1 MAAVLSRIPMKQ
13 TTVQPGRGRA
23 TQGYGGVP
31 RGLPRFVAAAVLFVV
46 LAGCGTNAT
55 LPTRN
60 QTGASPTLPPPS
72 PETIPTVNIAPAEGW
87 GAGAKPIAAPGFE
100 VGAFARGLD
109 HPRWLYVL
117 PNGDVL
123 VAESNAPAEAQGL
136 GGLKGWVMK
145 RVMKRAGA
153 GVPSPDRI
161 VLLRDSNG
169 DGIAD
174 VRSVFLDHLHSPF
187 GMALRDGSLYVA
199 DTDALLRFPYR
210 GGEKSITARA
220 EKVTDLPAG
229 PINYHWTKN
238 VVAGANG
245 DVLYV
250 AIGSNSNVGD
260 RGMAV
265 EEERARI
272 DQVDPAT
279 GDTRMFAFGMRN
291 PVGMAVQPGT
301 GALWAVV
308 NERDE
313 LGGDLVPDY
322 LTRVTPGGFYGW
334 PYSYFGQ
341 HVDPRVKPQRPD
353 LVARAIVP
361 DYALGSH
368 VAALGL
374 AFYAGD
380 LFPARYRGGV
390 FIGEHGS
397 WNRRPQS
404 GYKVVFVP
412 FTGDKPAGP
421 PEEILTGF
429 VTANGK
435 ARGRPVGVAVDRD
448 GALLVADDV
457 GNVVW
462 RVSPAPKTVGVH

>member
-1 MAAVLSRIPMKQ
+1 MQAGQGTQAHHGILRVLPGLVAVAMLL
-13 TTVQPGRGRA
+13 A
-23 TQGYGGVP
+23 
-31 RGLPRFVAAAVLFVV
+31 

-55 LPTRN
+55 LPVRS
-60 QTGASPTLPPPS
+60 QTGPDPRLPLPD
-72 PETIPTVNIAPAEGW
+72 PETIPTLNIAPAVGW
-87 GAGAKPIAAPGFE
+87 AAGAKPRAAPGFE
-100 VGAFARGLD
+100 VNAFARGLD

-123 VAESNAPAEAQGL
+123 VAESNAPPESHSK
-136 GGLKGWVMK
+136 GGLKGWVMQ
-145 RVMKRAGA
+145 RVMKRVGA

-169 DGIAD
+169 DGVAD

-187 GMALRDGSLYVA
+187 GMTLLHGFLYVA

-210 GGEKSITARA
+210 QGETSIAARA
-220 EKVTDLPAG
+220 EKVTGLPAG
-229 PINYHWTKN
+229 KINYHWTKN
-238 VVAGANG
+238 VVAGPNG

-250 AIGSNSNVGD
+250 SIGSNSNVGEH
-260 RGMAV
+260 GIAV
-265 EEERARI
+265 EQDRARI
-272 DQVDPAT
+272 VQVDPAT
-279 GDTRMFAFGMRN
+279 GDQRMFAFGMRN

-322 LTRVTPGGFYGW
+322 LTRVVQGGFYGW
-334 PYSYFGQ
+334 PYSYYGR

-353 LVARAIVP
+353 LVARALVP

-368 VAALGL
+368 VAPLGL
-374 AFYAGD
+374 AFCTGD

-397 WNRRPQS
+397 WNRRPRS

-412 FTGDKPAGP
+412 FADGKPAGP
-421 PEEILTGF
+421 PEGFLSGF
-429 VTANGK
+429 VDADGK
-435 ARGRPVGVAVDRD
+435 ARGRPAGVAVDHA

-457 GNVVW
+457 GNVIW
-462 RVSPAPKTVGVH
+462 RVTPAAKGAAAKGDGGD

>member
-1 MAAVLSRIPMKQ
+1 MKRC
-13 TTVQPGRGRA
+13 VMSVCISA
-23 TQGYGGVP
+23 
-31 RGLPRFVAAAVLFVV
+31 LAAAT
-46 LAGCGTNAT
+46 ACGHAAR
-55 LPTRN
+55 L
-60 QTGASPTLPPPS
+60 S
-72 PETIPTVNIAPAEGW
+72 VAEGIGPNPALPAPSASLIPQVKVSTAKGW
-87 GAGAKPIAAPGFE
+87 GPTAKPQAAPDFG
-100 VGAFARGLD
+100 VNAFARDLD

-136 GGLKGWVMK
+136 GGLKGWAMK

-169 DGIAD
+169 DGVAD

-187 GMALRDGSLYVA
+187 GMTLLKGSLYVA

-210 GGEKSITARA
+210 EGETSITAHA

-238 VVAGANG
+238 VIAGPDRDA
-245 DVLYV
+245 LYV
-250 AIGSNSNVGD
+250 AIGSNSNIGG

-265 EEERARI
+265 EQGRARI
-272 DQVDPAT
+272 VQVDPRT
-279 GDTRMFAFGMRN
+279 GDKRMLAFGTRN

-301 GALWAVV
+301 RALWVVV
-308 NERDE
+308 NGRDE

-322 LTRVTPGGFYGW
+322 LTHVTPGGFYGW
-334 PYSYFGQ
+334 PYSYYGQ

-368 VAALGL
+368 VAPLGL
-374 AFYAGD
+374 AFYTGD
-380 LFPARYRGGV
+380 LFPARYRDGAFV
-390 FIGEHGS
+390 GEHGS
-397 WNRRPQS
+397 WNRRPRS
-404 GYKVVFVP
+404 GYEVVFIP
-412 FTGDKPAGP
+412 FADGKPAGP
-421 PEEILTGF
+421 PEDFLAGF
-429 VTANGK
+429 VAADGK
-435 ARGRPVGVAVDRD
+435 AYGRPVGVAVDRE

-462 RVSPAPKTVGVH
+462 RVTPGR

>member
-1 MAAVLSRIPMKQ
+1 MATALCRTVMKEITVQAGQGRAARVRRGMLRFLQGFFAIAVL
-13 TTVQPGRGRA
+13 
-23 TQGYGGVP
+23 
-31 RGLPRFVAAAVLFVV
+31 LV
-46 LAGCGTNAT
+46 LAGCGANAT
-55 LPTRN
+55 LPIKT
-60 QTGASPTLPPPS
+60 QMGTSPPLPPPN
-72 PETIPTVNIAPAEGW
+72 PETIPTVDIAPAEGW
-87 GAGAKPIAAPGFE
+87 SAGIKPIAAPGFE
-100 VGAFARGLD
+100 VSAFARGLD

-123 VAESNAPAEAQGL
+123 VAESNAPAEAKGL
-136 GGLKGWVMK
+136 GGLKGWAMK

-161 VLLRDSNG
+161 VLLRDSDG
-169 DGIAD
+169 DGVAD

-187 GMALRDGSLYVA
+187 GMVLLEGSLYIA

-210 GGEKSITARA
+210 DGETSITARA

-229 PINYHWTKN
+229 TINYHWTKN
-238 VVAGANG
+238 VVAGPKG
-245 DVLYV
+245 DLLYV
-250 AIGSNSNVGD
+250 SIGSNSNVGD
-260 RGMAV
+260 HGMAA
-265 EEERARI
+265 EEGRARI
-272 DQVDPAT
+272 VEVDPAT
-279 GDTRMFAFGMRN
+279 GDKRMFAFGMRN

-301 GALWAVV
+301 DALWAVV

-374 AFYAGD
+374 AFYTGD

-397 WNRRPQS
+397 WNRRPRS

-412 FTGDKPAGP
+412 FVDAKPAGP
-421 PEEILTGF
+421 PEDILTGF
-429 VTANGK
+429 VAADGK
-435 ARGRPVGVAVDRD
+435 ARGRPVGVAIDHA

-462 RVSPAPKTVGVH
+462 RVTPTAHGGD

>member
-1 MAAVLSRIPMKQ
+1 MKDPAAQDGLSGRRADAG
-13 TTVQPGRGRA
+13 TTRA
-23 TQGYGGVP
+23 LRLLVATA
-31 RGLPRFVAAAVLFVV
+31 GLLA
-46 LAGCGTNAT
+46 LAGCGANAS
-55 LPTRN
+55 LPVRA
-60 QTGASPTLPPPS
+60 QTGSVPALPPPA
-72 PETIPTVNIAPAEGW
+72 PETIPTVNIAPATGW
-87 GAGAKPIAAPGFE
+87 TGGAGPDAAAGFE
-100 VGAFARGLD
+100 VEAFARGLD

-123 VAESNAPAEAQGL
+123 VAETNTPAESNGL

-169 DGIAD
+169 DGVAD

-187 GMALRDGSLYVA
+187 GMVLVDGSLYVA

-210 GGEKSITARA
+210 RGETSIAARA

-238 VVAGANG
+238 VVAGPDG

-250 AIGSNSNVGD
+250 SIGSNSNVGG

-265 EEERARI
+265 EEGRARI
-272 DQVDPAT
+272 IQVDPGTGAT
-279 GDTRMFAFGMRN
+279 RTVASGMRN
-291 PVGMAVQPGT
+291 PVGMAVQPGS
-301 GALWAVV
+301 GALWVVV
-308 NERDE
+308 NGRDE

-322 LTRVTPGGFYGW
+322 LTHVTPGGFYGW
-334 PYSYFGQ
+334 PYSYYGQ

-368 VAALGL
+368 VAPLGL
-374 AFYAGD
+374 AFYTGD
-380 LFPARYRGGV
+380 LFSARYRDGAFV
-390 FIGEHGS
+390 GEHGS
-397 WNRRPQS
+397 WNRRPRS
-404 GYKVVFVP
+404 GYKVVFIP
-412 FTGDKPAGP
+412 FADGKPAGP
-421 PEEILTGF
+421 PEDFLAGF
-429 VTANGK
+429 VSPGGK
-435 ARGRPVGVAVDRD
+435 AFGRPVGVAVDQA

-462 RVSPAPKTVGVH
+462 RVTPTATNR

>member
-1 MAAVLSRIPMKQ
+1 MATALCQTVMKEITVQAGQGRAAQVRRGMLRFLPGFFAIAVLL
-13 TTVQPGRGRA
+13 A
-23 TQGYGGVP
+23 
-31 RGLPRFVAAAVLFVV
+31 
-46 LAGCGTNAT
+46 LAGCGANAT
-55 LPTRN
+55 LPIKT
-60 QTGASPTLPPPS
+60 QTGTSPPLPPPN
-72 PETIPTVNIAPAEGW
+72 PETIPTVDIAPAEGW
-87 GAGAKPIAAPGFE
+87 SAGIKPIAAPGFE
-100 VGAFARGLD
+100 VSAFARGLD

-123 VAESNAPAEAQGL
+123 VAESNAPAEAKGL
-136 GGLKGWVMK
+136 GGLKGWAMK

-161 VLLRDSNG
+161 VLLRDSDG
-169 DGIAD
+169 DGVAD

-187 GMALRDGSLYVA
+187 GMVLLKGSLYIA

-210 GGEKSITARA
+210 DGETSITARA

-229 PINYHWTKN
+229 TINYHWTKN
-238 VVAGANG
+238 VVAGPKG
-245 DVLYV
+245 DLLYV
-250 AIGSNSNVGD
+250 SIGSNSNVGD
-260 RGMAV
+260 HGMAA
-265 EEERARI
+265 EEGRARI
-272 DQVDPAT
+272 VEVDPAT
-279 GDTRMFAFGMRN
+279 GDKRMFAFGMRN

-301 GALWAVV
+301 DALWAVV

-374 AFYAGD
+374 AFYTGD

-397 WNRRPQS
+397 WNRRPRS

-412 FTGDKPAGP
+412 FVDAKPAGP
-421 PEEILTGF
+421 PEDILTGF
-429 VTANGK
+429 VAADGK
-435 ARGRPVGVAVDRD
+435 ARGRPVGVVIDHA

-462 RVSPAPKTVGVH
+462 RVTPTAHGGD

>member
-1 MAAVLSRIPMKQ
+1 MKEIRLYGQGRVTQRRGGMLRVWLGFVAVAVLL
-13 TTVQPGRGRA
+13 A
-23 TQGYGGVP
+23 
-31 RGLPRFVAAAVLFVV
+31 

-55 LPTRN
+55 LPIKA
-60 QTGASPTLPPPS
+60 QTGSNPNLPPPKS
-72 PETIPTVNIAPAEGW
+72 ELIPTVNIAPAEGW
-87 GAGAKPIAAPGFE
+87 TGGSKPQAAPGLE
-100 VGAFARGLD
+100 VSAFARGLD

-123 VAESNAPAEAQGL
+123 VAESNAPAEAKGL

-161 VLLRDSNG
+161 VLLRDSDG
-169 DGIAD
+169 DGVAD
-174 VRSVFLDHLHSPF
+174 VRRVFLDHLHSPF
-187 GMALRDGSLYVA
+187 GMVLLDGSLYVA

-210 GGEKSITARA
+210 EGETSITART

-238 VVAGANG
+238 VVAAPNGGA
-245 DVLYV
+245 LYV
-250 AIGSNSNVGD
+250 SIGSNSNVGN
-260 RGMAV
+260 RGMTV
-265 EEERARI
+265 EQGRARI
-272 DQVDPAT
+272 VEVDPAT
-279 GDTRMFAFGMRN
+279 GDKRMFAFGMRN

-308 NERDE
+308 NGRDE
-313 LGGDLVPDY
+313 LGGDLAPDY

-374 AFYAGD
+374 AFYTGD
-380 LFPARYRGGV
+380 LFPARYRDGA

-397 WNRRPQS
+397 WNRRPRS
-404 GYKVVFVP
+404 GYKVIFVP
-412 FTGDKPAGP
+412 FADGKPAGP
-421 PEEILTGF
+421 PEDILTGF
-429 VTANGK
+429 VAADGK
-435 ARGRPVGVAVDRD
+435 ARGRPVGVAVDRA

-457 GNVVW
+457 GKVIW
-462 RVSPAPKTVGVH
+462 RITPTPQ

>member
-1 MAAVLSRIPMKQ
+1 MLRALPGFMALALL
-13 TTVQPGRGRA
+13 A
-23 TQGYGGVP
+23 
-31 RGLPRFVAAAVLFVV
+31 
-46 LAGCGTNAT
+46 LAGCGVDAT
-55 LPTRN
+55 LPIKT
-60 QTGASPTLPPPS
+60 QTGASPSLPPPN
-72 PETIPTVNIAPAEGW
+72 PKTIPAVNIAPAEGC

-117 PNGDVL
+117 PNGDAL

-174 VRSVFLDHLHSPF
+174 IRGVFLDHLHSPF
-187 GMALRDGSLYVA
+187 GMALLDGSLYVA

-210 GGEKSITARA
+210 GSETSITARA
-220 EKVTDLPAG
+220 EKVTGLPAG

-238 VVAGANG
+238 VVAGPDG

-265 EEERARI
+265 EEGRARI

-374 AFYAGD
+374 AFYTGD
-380 LFPARYRGGV
+380 LFSRRVIAAVPSSVSTGRGTAGRKAATRLSSWRSPVTNQPVHRKTSSPDSLLRTAR
-390 FIGEHGS
+390 
-397 WNRRPQS
+397 RRDARSASRSLATVRCWSPTTSAMWS
-404 GYKVVFVP
+404 GASRRHRKQLAYIE
-412 FTGDKPAGP
+412 A
-421 PEEILTGF
+421 IR
-429 VTANGK
+429 
-435 ARGRPVGVAVDRD
+435 ARLIRWISG
-448 GALLVADDV
+448 
-457 GNVVW
+457 
-462 RVSPAPKTVGVH
+462 

>member
-1 MAAVLSRIPMKQ
+1 VNAVMKEDKAQ
-13 TTVQPGRGRA
+13 TGRGRA
-23 TQGYGGVP
+23 ARAC
-31 RGLPRFVAAAVLFVV
+31 RGISRALQLLVAMAALLA
-46 LAGCGTNAT
+46 LAGCGANAT
-55 LPTRN
+55 LPIRA
-60 QTGASPTLPPPS
+60 QTGPDPRLSPPN
-72 PETIPTVNIAPAEGW
+72 PERLPTVHIAPATGW
-87 GAGAKPIAAPGFE
+87 TGGTKPQAAPGFE
-100 VGAFARGLD
+100 VNAFARDLD

-161 VLLRDSNG
+161 VLLRDSDG
-169 DGIAD
+169 DGVAD
-174 VRSVFLDHLHSPF
+174 VRNVFLDHLHSPF
-187 GMALRDGSLYVA
+187 GMALLDGYLYVA
-199 DTDALLRFPYR
+199 DTDALLRFRYR
-210 GGEKSITARA
+210 EGDTSIAA
-220 EKVTDLPAG
+220 PEKVIDLPAG

-238 VVAGANG
+238 VVAAPDG

-260 RGMAV
+260 RGMAD
-265 EEERARI
+265 EQNRARI
-272 DQVDPAT
+272 IQVDPGT
-279 GDTRMFAFGMRN
+279 GDERTFAFGMRN

-322 LTRVTPGGFYGW
+322 LTRVVQGGFYGW
-334 PYSYFGQ
+334 PYSYYGQ

-374 AFYAGD
+374 AFYTGGF
-380 LFPARYRGGV
+380 FPERYRGGA

-397 WNRRPQS
+397 WNRKPRS

-412 FTGDKPAGP
+412 FADGKPAGP
-421 PEEILTGF
+421 PEDILSGF
-429 VTANGK
+429 VAADGK
-435 ARGRPVGVAVDRD
+435 ARGRPVGVAVDHA

-457 GNVVW
+457 GNVIW
-462 RVSPAPKTVGVH
+462 RVTAKGGKGN

>member
-1 MAAVLSRIPMKQ
+1 MATDVCQ
-13 TTVQPGRGRA
+13 A
-23 TQGYGGVP
+23 TMEIKNQVTK
-31 RGLPRFVAAAVLFVV
+31 VAASRPCREKMMHVLRWLAATVALLA
-46 LAGCGTNAT
+46 LAGCGANAT
-55 LPTRN
+55 LPVKT
-60 QTGASPTLPPPS
+60 QAGANPQLPPPT
-72 PETIPTVNIAPAEGW
+72 PERIPTVDIAPAEGW
-87 GAGAKPIAAPGFE
+87 TGGGKPQAVPGFQ
-100 VGAFARGLD
+100 VNAFARGLD

-123 VAESNAPAEAQGL
+123 VAESNAPAESQSE

-145 RVMKRAGA
+145 RVMERAGA

-161 VLLRDSNG
+161 VLLCDSNG
-169 DGIAD
+169 DGVAD
-174 VRSVFLDHLHSPF
+174 VRNVFLDHLHSPF
-187 GMALRDGSLYVA
+187 GMALLDGSLYVA
-199 DTDALLRFPYR
+199 DTDALLRFRYR
-210 GGEKSITARA
+210 EGDTSIAA
-220 EKVTDLPAG
+220 PEKVIGLPAG

-238 VVAGANG
+238 VVAGPNG

-250 AIGSNSNVGD
+250 AIGSNSNVGEH
-260 RGMAV
+260 GMAV
-265 EEERARI
+265 EKGRARI
-272 DQVDPAT
+272 IQVDPKT
-279 GDTRMFAFGMRN
+279 GDTRTFAFGMRN

-374 AFYAGD
+374 AFYTGD
-380 LFPARYRGGV
+380 LFPARYRGGAFV
-390 FIGEHGS
+390 GEHGS
-397 WNRRPQS
+397 WNRRPPS

-412 FTGDKPAGP
+412 FADGKPAGP
-421 PEEILTGF
+421 PEDILTGF
-429 VTANGK
+429 VGADGK
-435 ARGRPVGVAVDRD
+435 ARGRPVGVAVDHA

-457 GNVVW
+457 GNVIW
-462 RVSPAPKTVGVH
+462 RITPTAKGDGGH

>member
-1 MAAVLSRIPMKQ
+1 MLRVLLGLIGIAVLL
-13 TTVQPGRGRA
+13 A
-23 TQGYGGVP
+23 
-31 RGLPRFVAAAVLFVV
+31 

-55 LPTRN
+55 LPIRT
-60 QTGASPTLPPPS
+60 QTGSDPRLPPPDA
-72 PETIPTVNIAPAEGW
+72 EMIPTVNIAPAEGW
-87 GAGAKPIAAPGFE
+87 TDGAKPQATSGFE
-100 VGAFARGLD
+100 VNAFARGLD

-169 DGIAD
+169 DGVVD

-187 GMALRDGSLYVA
+187 GMILLDGSLYVA

-210 GGEKSITARA
+210 EGETSITARA
-220 EKVTDLPAG
+220 EKVTHLPAG
-229 PINYHWTKN
+229 SINYHWTKN
-238 VVAGANG
+238 VVAGPNG
-245 DVLYV
+245 NELYV
-250 AIGSNSNVGD
+250 SIGSNSNVGNH
-260 RGMAV
+260 GMAV
-265 EEERARI
+265 ERGRARI
-272 DQVDPAT
+272 IEVDPAT
-279 GDTRMFAFGMRN
+279 GDKRVLAFGMRN

-322 LTRVTPGGFYGW
+322 LTRVTRGGFYGW
-334 PYSYFGQ
+334 PYSYFGR

-374 AFYAGD
+374 AFYSGD
-380 LFPARYRGGV
+380 LFPARYRDGA

-397 WNRRPQS
+397 WNRRPRS

-412 FTGDKPAGP
+412 FADGKPAGP
-421 PEEILTGF
+421 PEDFLSGF
-429 VTANGK
+429 VGADGK
-435 ARGRPVGVAVDRD
+435 ALGRPVGVAMDHA

-457 GNVVW
+457 GNIIW
-462 RVSPAPKTVGVH
+462 RIAPATEANEDH